1 MKVIKSYAHDEAYSI
16 KTIYELNNGYTV
28 ISTLYTANPKHKG
41 EPQANEIS
49 VQSPKSKKV
58 SEDSAIYKRVMQS
71 VNFFC
76 KNKPA

>member
-1 MKVIKSYAHDEAYSI
+1 MKVIKSYDQDESYGV

-28 ISTLYTANPKHKG
+28 ISTLYTANPEHKG
-41 EPQANEIS
+41 IFQHEIS
-49 VQSPKSKKV
+49 VQSPKSKEV